1 MEMESTLFRK
11 LSTLVQRLERPSV
24 RTHDKLSM
32 DSSTKIW
39 REGFTIEGWLD
50 NNEWKSLTVRLYLN
64 LQWTLA
70 IDIIIDGVPYV
81 TNLRPGTEHTKGL
94 KTLCD
99 EIETIFDSLKNA
111 ERLAKLEKQNA
122 LLASL

>member
-1 MEMESTLFRK
+1 
-11 LSTLVQRLERPSV
+11 
-24 RTHDKLSM
+24 M